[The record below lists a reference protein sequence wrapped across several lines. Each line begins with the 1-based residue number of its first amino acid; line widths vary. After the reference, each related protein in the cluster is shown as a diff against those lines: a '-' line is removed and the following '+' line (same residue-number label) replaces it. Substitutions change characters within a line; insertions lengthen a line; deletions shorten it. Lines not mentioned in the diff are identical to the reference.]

1 MSTSNIR
8 VPSSFPHSPLDANG
22 SNYTSWVTS
31 MDLWLSLF
39 NLWRLITGDEKGP
52 QPPIKGPTESNADFA
67 QRLATYDPP
76 VKGPTESN
84 ADFAQRLATHDAS
97 VDVTS
102 FHKCQSIAKGLLGM
116 AVHSSDLIHFTG
128 VTNPA
133 LIWKALEDKYQ
144 ATVGIRFTCLMG
156 RVFDLPKA
164 SDSESLTTTVKEIT
178 DIKAQFKE
186 IMDIKAQFKVIESVE
201 WKCNEYTL
209 VQALLRALP
218 DFYAPLWQLILH
230 SMDVNAGKL
239 MLEGVISQIWNSEQY
254 YASFGSDNP
263 HAHHTAM
270 ATRTAK
276 PGQPLACPKLK
287 ELNISKGDSAWDI
300 SGTIAVLAL

>member
-1 MSTSNIR
+1 
-8 VPSSFPHSPLDANG
+8 
-22 SNYTSWVTS
+22 
-31 MDLWLSLF
+31 
-39 NLWRLITGDEKGP
+39 
-52 QPPIKGPTESNADFA
+52 
-67 QRLATYDPP
+67 
-76 VKGPTESN
+76 
-84 ADFAQRLATHDAS
+84 
-97 VDVTS
+97 
-102 FHKCQSIAKGLLGM
+102 M
-116 AVHSSDLIHFTG
+116 AVHLSNLIHFTG

-144 ATVGIRFTCLMG
+144 ATVGIRFTHLMG

-164 SDSESLTTTVKEIT
+164 SDSESLMMTV
-178 DIKAQFKE
+178 KE

-218 DFYAPLWQLILH
+218 DFYAPLSQLILH
-230 SMDVNAGKL
+230 STDVNAGKL
-239 MLEGVISQIWNSEQY
+239 MLEGVISQIRNSEQY

-287 ELNISKGDSAWDI
+287 ELNISKGDSTWDI
-300 SGTIAVLAL
+300 SGTIAILAL